1 MSKNLSCEVRATRR
15 ADRPTA
21 YFKRRRTDENVV
33 STADYSVLPHQDH
46 TLTTSEAPIY
56 TGDTALATS
65 LHTYTPLHNNSA
77 GTQEWPKQL
86 NPANH
91 VLENTFWNAMISAP
105 MTSAELNFGS
115 APLLLAEPSQYNT
128 QAYQGFD
135 LEPATQVAST
145 GSDNSMSGSPALHDT
160 EFSGPQPYTEGSAS
174 STSDVQSC
182 AGNNA
187 SESTNDEI
195 LEDWPMFKCIPT
207 SYNAINPE
215 LGREYLEG
223 LLHASKGS
231 NVSSSQSSPSSN
243 VTENAG
249 KTRAALFDSDTRDKL
264 MGLTQCFLMK
274 GWETHAKGGSRVPI
288 TVTLP
293 ALTDLHTYFNSF
305 IHHHEPFYSVFPQ
318 SNYDAARM
326 IDDREENI
334 SCLMILLMI
343 AQGALSAHPTSKAR
357 LLSLGI
363 TEACRIGM
371 LDLLEKNVSMSIQP
385 DMLRC
390 ILVYITLA
398 SWSGTRWHMDVR
410 QAPSNIYHARV
421 ADNFKVALSQH
432 TMYLAVRTALN
443 VLPTV
448 EVVTDIGYPDAK
460 AFEHSQSPRAGSAR
474 RQWSS

>member
-1 MSKNLSCEVRATRR
+1 MSKNLPCEVRATRR
-15 ADRPTA
+15 ADRPTT
-21 YFKRRRTDENVV
+21 YFKRRRTDEDVV
-33 STADYSVLPHQDH
+33 GTADYSVPSHQDH
-46 TLTTSEAPIY
+46 AFTTSEAPIY
-56 TGDTALATS
+56 TGTTALATS
-65 LHTYTPLHNNSA
+65 MHTYIPYHNGSA
-77 GTQEWPKQL
+77 GSQDWQKQL
-86 NPANH
+86 NPANQM
-91 VLENTFWNAMISAP
+91 LDNTFLSTMMSTP
-105 MTSAELNFGS
+105 MTNAELNFGS
-115 APLLLAEPSQYNT
+115 APLILTEPPPYNA
-128 QAYQGFD
+128 QAYQGLD
-135 LEPATQVAST
+135 LEPATQVAPA
-145 GSDNSMSGSPALHDT
+145 GSNDSIPESPALHETD
-160 EFSGPQPYTEGSAS
+160 FAGPQPYTEGSTS

-207 SYNAINPE
+207 SYHAINPE

-231 NVSSSQSSPSSN
+231 NASSSGSSPSSN

-274 GWETHAKGGSRVPI
+274 GWETHAKGGSRIPI
-288 TVTLP
+288 AVTLP

-305 IHHHEPFYSVFPQ
+305 LHHHEPFYSIFPH
-318 SNYDAARM
+318 SDYDAARL

-334 SCLMILLMI
+334 SCLMVLLMI

-410 QAPSNIYHARV
+410 QASSDIYHA
-421 ADNFKVALSQH
+421 
-432 TMYLAVRTALN
+432 
-443 VLPTV
+443 
-448 EVVTDIGYPDAK
+448 
-460 AFEHSQSPRAGSAR
+460 
-474 RQWSS
+474 